1 MQKLEFLKEVLPTG
15 VRLSLRMVRKILKA
29 DGKIDE
35 IVHNKFYA
43 ELGSRVSQDIDEY
56 MEAGWN
62 VYYSTAGFGAN
73 DRANADN
80 AVCKKEFYIDVD
92 CGEDKPYADKEAGIA
107 ALRDFIKTLKLPKPT
122 LVDSGNGIHAHWFL
136 QEAVPVHEWKAVAE
150 ALKDHCIKQGFNVD
164 SSCTADIVRVL
175 RVPGTINFRGDHDT
189 VLLTPIKFH
198 DFDKLRDIIGAS
210 DAAAEA
216 AMFSKA
222 RALTKLNG
230 DTQSEIAK
238 LLASNKISKFQTI
251 WDKSVKGNGCAQM
264 KHAIENADTLP
275 EPLWRGALS
284 QAQYCEDRDW
294 AIHELSK
301 NYANYTPEETER
313 KANDTKGPYTCA
325 TYEKMDTASLCNG
338 CAFKGK
344 ITSPIQ
350 IGSEVKEAPKEEP
363 VVFQEIKYEITYPAP
378 YFRGK
383 NGGVYMYV
391 TDKETGERGSVVVY
405 CHDLYIYQR
414 MRDVSL
420 GDMLCFRHH
429 LPRGDVR
436 EFTIPQSDFGSK
448 DKFRDSMN
456 REGVMV
462 FNPTQLT
469 NLQAYI
475 GSQIQDLQFKEK
487 ADTMRTRFGW
497 TAEDTFIVG
506 NREYTKELKYSGTDL
521 SKAKTVIKHSPV
533 AKNMEDYVRWF
544 TPTGTLT
551 KWKEIISLYEKE
563 EFDYHALGVLAGFGS
578 VLMHLSPED
587 GGMINYYSKKSGTG
601 KSTILRAVNSIFG
614 HPKSLMKNAADT
626 KLSKVHRMGVM
637 NGMPVTMDEMTNV
650 TPEELSD
657 LTYQST
663 QGRARDRMQGNS
675 NAERPNNITWKLI
688 VQCSSNT
695 SFRDKLSIIKA
706 DPQGEMARMLEI
718 HLQTPVPKDA
728 LESQKLF
735 NALDA
740 NFGWAGDTYLQYIV
754 PRLRTDVAGT
764 FDFVR
769 DRIYKKRR
777 WGQTERFAL
786 NTVICTITAGL
797 ITNHLELTNF
807 DMTRLTHKAI
817 GLVASNAL
825 EMEASATRATET
837 FAAFLNKNINSL
849 LIINDTARSSLPDT
863 PARPPHYALMSRYE
877 PDTMTLYIA
886 QREFNKWC
894 AEQYINSREM
904 RAMFKAE
911 TGEDLLVVKKR
922 MGKGWNSD
930 FGPVSAYEIRNA
942 VNVLGIELPE
952 PEEDDD
958 DADGLA
964 PAQIT

>member
-15 VRLSLRMVRKILKA
+15 VRLSLRMIKKIVRP
-29 DGKIDE
+29 DGKKDE
-35 IVHNKFYA
+35 VVHNKFYG
-43 ELGSRVSQDIDEY
+43 ELTDRVTQDIDEY
-56 MEAGWN
+56 MDAGWN
-62 VYYSTAGFGAN
+62 VYYSTAGFGTK
-73 DRANADN
+73 DQANADN
-80 AVCKKEFYIDVD
+80 AVSKKELYIDVD
-92 CGEDKPYADKEAGIA
+92 CGEEKPYADKEAGLV
-107 ALRDFIKTLKLPKPT
+107 ALRDFAKAIGLPKPT
-122 LVDSGNGIHAHWFL
+122 LVDSGNGIHAHWFF
-136 QEAVPVHEWKAVAE
+136 QDAVPVHEWKAVAE
-150 ALKDHCIKQGFNVD
+150 ALKDKCVKQGFSVD
-164 SSCTADIVRVL
+164 PVCTSDIVRVL
-175 RVPGTINFRGDHDT
+175 RVPGTINFRGNHDT
-189 VLLTPIKFH
+189 ALLTPVKFH
-198 DFDKLRDIIGAS
+198 DFAKLRAVIGVPETV
-210 DAAAEA
+210 AEA
-216 AMFSKA
+216 VMFSKA
-222 RALTKLNG
+222 RALVKANG
-230 DTQSEIAK
+230 DVRSEISK

-251 WDKSVKGNGCAQM
+251 WDKSMAGTGCAQM
-264 KHAIENADTLP
+264 KHAIENADKLS

-301 NYANYTPEETER
+301 TYANYTPEETER
-313 KANDTKGPYTCA
+313 KADDTKGPYTCA
-325 TYEKMDTASLCNG
+325 TYEKMNTASLCNG
-338 CAFKGK
+338 CAFRGK

-350 IGSEVKEAPKEEP
+350 IGAEVKESTKEEQA
-363 VVFQEIKYEITYPAP
+363 VVVNETKYEISYPAP

-391 TDKETGERGSVVVY
+391 TDEETGNRSPEIIY

-414 MRDVSL
+414 MRDTVL

-429 LPRGDVR
+429 LPRGDIR
-436 EFTIPQSDFGSK
+436 EFAVPQSDFGSK

-469 NLQAYI
+469 LLQAYI
-475 GSQIQDLQFKEK
+475 GSQIQDLQFREK

-497 TAEDTFIVG
+497 TTEDTFIVG
-506 NREYTKELKYSGTDL
+506 NREYTKDPKNP
-521 SKAKTVIKHSPV
+521 IRHSPV

-544 TPTGTLT
+544 TPTGTLAQ
-551 KWKEIISLYEKE
+551 WKEIIALYEKE

-587 GGMINYYSKKSGTG
+587 GGMINWYSKRSGTG
-601 KSTILRAVNSIFG
+601 KSTILRAVNSIWG

-663 QGRARDRMQGNS
+663 QGRAKDRMQSSS
-675 NAERPNNITWKLI
+675 NAERPNNITWKCI

-695 SFRDKLSIIKA
+695 SFRDKLSLIKA
-706 DPQGEMARMLEI
+706 DPQGEMARMIEI
-718 HLQTPVPKDA
+718 HLQTPIPKDV

-735 NALDA
+735 NALDS
-740 NFGWAGDTYLQYIV
+740 NFGWAGDTFLQYVV
-754 PRLRTDVAGT
+754 PTLRTDCQDIFNV
-764 FDFVR
+764 VR
-769 DRIYKKRR
+769 DRVYKKRR

-786 NTVICTITAGL
+786 NTVICMIAAGL
-797 ITNHLELTNF
+797 ITNYLGLTNF
-807 DMTRLTHKAI
+807 DMDRLTVKAI
-817 GLVASNAL
+817 GLVVNNTL

-849 LIINDTARSSLPDT
+849 LIVDDVVRTKGVPEVPRKEPYHSLM
-863 PARPPHYALMSRYE
+863 ARYE
-877 PDTMTLYIA
+877 PDTLTLYIA

-911 TGEDLLVVKKR
+911 TGAELIVTKKR
-922 MGKGWNSD
+922 MGKGWKTD
-930 FGPVSAYEIRNA
+930 FGPVSAYEIKDA
-942 VNVLGIELPE
+942 VNVLGIELDALME
-952 PEEDDD
+952 TDD
-958 DADGLA
+958 GVA
-964 PAQIT
+964 PTQIS